1 MSNYYSSGYGN
12 PPPGSDGSAEGNSYY
27 GGGYGQPAAYQ
38 ADMQSQQS
46 DQQPSSQQTE
56 QRQTSYGQTAYA
68 DPNQWKQQSQQQ
80 QAPAAAAPSAAVPPG
95 ATQQQQP
102 SFWSN
107 PSAVG
112 AVAAMAANS
121 MAAGGNNP
129 NAMFDL
135 IQPHAQTFLKSGA
148 ARMVPGL
155 ETFMSTLR
163 KYFQV
168 DNRYVKSKLQ
178 RIFFP
183 FLCKSWQRVKFDS
196 PTQGPGIPDVAYAL
210 PHSDEN
216 APDLYIPAMSL
227 ITYVL
232 LCALVY
238 GNAGQFNPEVLPEVA
253 TWCFASQILEVL
265 LIRFGY
271 YMMQAPVPFLDLFSY
286 TGYKYFG
293 LCINML
299 GAILANHFGLGKET
313 YYILF
318 LYTASAASF
327 FILKTMANN
336 IPLAVAATGP
346 KREFMVVGF
355 AASQFATMYF
365 VSKTKF
371 LS

>member
-1 MSNYYSSGYGN
+1 MSNYYNSGYGN
-12 PPPGSDGSAEGNSYY
+12 PPSGSDGSAGTSSNSYY
-27 GGGYGQPAAYQ
+27 GGGYSQPTTYATDQ
-38 ADMQSQQS
+38 QSQQS
-46 DQQPSSQQTE
+46 GQQPASQQTE
-56 QRQTSYGQTAYA
+56 QQQPAYGQPSYA

-80 QAPAAAAPSAAVPPG
+80 APAQAPPQAT
-95 ATQQQQP
+95 TQQQQP

-121 MAAGGNNP
+121 MATGGNNP

-155 ETFMSTLR
+155 ETFMTTLR
-163 KYFQV
+163 RYFQV
-168 DNRYVKSKLQ
+168 DNRYVKTKLQ

-183 FLCKSWQRVKFDS
+183 FLCKSWQRVKFDAPS
-196 PTQGPGIPDVAYAL
+196 QGGGMSDVAYAL

-238 GNAGQFNPEVLPEVA
+238 GNAGQFNPEVLPAVA
-253 TWCFASQILEVL
+253 SLCFMTQIVEVL

-271 YMMQAPVPFLDLFSY
+271 YMMQAPVAFLDLFSY

-299 GAILANHFGLGKET
+299 AAILTNHFGLGKET
-313 YYILF
+313 YYVFF

-327 FILKTMANN
+327 FMLKTMANN
-336 IPLAVAATGP
+336 IPLVVAATGP
-346 KREFMVVGF
+346 KREIMVVVF
-355 AASQFATMYF
+355 ALSQCLTMYIM
-365 VSKTKF
+365 SKTKF